1 MPHINVLLRDMKVE
15 PLIEGPWAGVDAGVM
30 GLLNNNFEV
39 TYLYGDFDSVSERE
53 LKKLQSQLDF
63 EISPAEKDFTDSEIA
78 LKDLVAKGYKR
89 IDVYGA
95 LGGRIDHELINI
107 QLLKNLQLREL
118 NIRLIDDKNIIN
130 LLPSGRHILSKTPMT
145 YVSFVPFYDETRLT
159 LSGFKYDLT
168 DKYICIGETL
178 TVSNEFQNDE
188 AIVETSHDI
197 LMINS
202 SD

>member
-1 MPHINVLLRDMKVE
+1 MPHINVLLRDIKVE
-15 PLIEGPWAGVDAGVM
+15 PLLEGPWAGVDAGVM
-30 GLLNNNFEV
+30 GLHNNNFDV
-39 TYLYGDFDSVSERE
+39 KYLYGDFDSVSELE
-53 LKKLQSQLDF
+53 LEKLQENLDF

-78 LKDLVAKGYKR
+78 LKALSKAGYTS

-107 QLLKNLQLREL
+107 QLLKNTQLREI
-118 NIRLIDDKNIIN
+118 NIRLIDDKNIIS
-130 LLPSGRHILSKTPMT
+130 LLPSGRHILSKTSLT
-145 YVSFVPFYDETRLT
+145 YVSFVPFYDETCLT

-168 DKYICIGETL
+168 DKYISIGETL

-188 AIVETSHDI
+188 ACVETSHDL